1 MTDIYRGFE
10 IVRNANLFQ
19 IMERGRIIDDAASET
34 AAYNRVD
41 NILLRRH
48 RLRAAM

>member
-19 IMERGRIIDDAASET
+19 IMERGRIIDDASSET
-34 AAYNRVD
+34 TAHDRIDKILRNRHARQA
-41 NILLRRH
+41 I
-48 RLRAAM
+48 